1 MVLQVIEGL
10 VQWGT
15 VVLASSNP
23 LHEGLPVVSPS
34 ATPFDPSTEFIPS
47 EVEGLRASL
56 AQDRLRRTALS
67 RQSGTPLVRLQLG
80 DWRRAF

>member
-34 ATPFDPSTEFIPS
+34 ATPFDPSTE
-47 EVEGLRASL
+47 LRASL